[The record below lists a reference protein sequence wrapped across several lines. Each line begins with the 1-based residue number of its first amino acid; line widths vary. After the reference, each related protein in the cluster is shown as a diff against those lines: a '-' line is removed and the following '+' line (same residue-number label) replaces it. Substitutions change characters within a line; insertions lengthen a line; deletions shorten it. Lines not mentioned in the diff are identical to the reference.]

1 MKSKAKYIVLLVS
14 SVVVLYAIIGGM
26 MGRANPQAGS
36 YQQLATFMEVIQ
48 RVQSDYVDE
57 PIFTTAFAGAIR
69 GMVERVDPHGGYLSP
84 ESVNFYEN
92 FDTKTTGG
100 IGVVLAKK
108 LDYPMI
114 VSAVSGGPAARA
126 GFGTGDTIEAISGES
141 LRELNLIEVN
151 QLLAGKPGSEVEVT
165 VIRRRRPE
173 PETVTLIRELV
184 KPSAIESRIVQ
195 KKVGYLKPH
204 SLVPGKASEI
214 ERHLELLDDQGASSI
229 ILDLRN
235 VAEGNA
241 NEAYKLAN
249 LFIESGSLGY
259 LEGQTV
265 EREDYAA
272 KSAEVVS
279 LLPLVVLINEGT
291 AAAAEI
297 AAAAISEN
305 SRAELVGL
313 KTFGL
318 GSIQRLIKL
327 EDGWGLLLSIANY
340 YSPSGRELQKEG
352 VEPTVEVSET
362 AIIDPLANPKEAAT
376 ETDRQLNRAIEI
388 LLEPSRVEGKAA

>member
-1 MKSKAKYIVLLVS
+1 MNSKAKYIVLLVS

-36 YQQLATFMEVIQ
+36 YQQLATFMEVVQ
-48 RVQSDYVDE
+48 RVQSDYVDD
-57 PIFTTAFAGAIR
+57 PIFAAAFAGAIR
-69 GMVERVDPHGGYLSP
+69 GMVERVDPYGGYLSP

-92 FDTKTTGG
+92 FDAQTTGS
-100 IGVVLAKK
+100 IGVILAKK
-108 LDYPMI
+108 FDYPMI

-151 QLLAGKPGSEVEVT
+151 QLLAGKPGSEVELT

-173 PETVTLIRELV
+173 PETVTLMREV
-184 KPSAIESRIVQ
+184 VRPPAIESRIVQ
-195 KKVGYLKPH
+195 EKIGYLKPH
-204 SLVPGKASEI
+204 SLVPGKASEV
-214 ERHLELLDDQGASSI
+214 ERHLELLGDQGAAGI
-229 ILDLRN
+229 VLDLRN
-235 VAEGNA
+235 MAEGDA
-241 NEAYKLAN
+241 REAYKLAN
-249 LFIESGSLGY
+249 LFIESGNLGY

-265 EREDYAA
+265 ERENYVAN
-272 KSAEVVS
+272 SADVVS

-291 AAAAEI
+291 GAAAEI

-327 EDGWGLLLSIANY
+327 EDGWALLLSVANY
-340 YSPSGRELQKEG
+340 YSPNGRELQKEG

-362 AIIDPLANPKEAAT
+362 ATIDPLASPKETAI

-388 LLEPSRVEGKAA
+388 LTESSRGKGKAA